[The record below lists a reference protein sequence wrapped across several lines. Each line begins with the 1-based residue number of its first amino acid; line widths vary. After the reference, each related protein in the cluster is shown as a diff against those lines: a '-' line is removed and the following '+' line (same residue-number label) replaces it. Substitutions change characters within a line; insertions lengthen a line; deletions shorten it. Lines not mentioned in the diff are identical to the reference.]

1 MQGKMRERLDG
12 IESLRAYAAV
22 SIIMFHLIGSGGI
35 QIPEALSFIGT
46 HFGQGVPLFFVV
58 SGFSLAYGYMGR
70 LRDEAAIQTY
80 YRRRFFRIAP
90 LFYAAL
96 AFQLL
101 WLWHAY
107 GVTFRWTDIALNA
120 TFLFNFVP
128 RLTDGIVPASWTI
141 GVEMLFYAI
150 FPALLLWCTNLPRT
164 LLALALSTLA
174 AGQFGVDT
182 KALGDQMPAFVYH
195 NFLKNLPLFMWGV
208 AAFHVLGLITPRL
221 TADIRRYVGWVVVAL
236 AIGGLFLL
244 YHWQALYMYFWAL
257 DLRSVWDTLWGV
269 PFGLLCVGLA
279 VHPTRVI
286 SNPMTRY
293 VGQISFSVYI
303 VHANILWEAG
313 RAGLFRWVFAQF
325 AGQPV
330 LAYFASLAIALAMIL
345 PVAAI
350 TYRLIEVPGMNWG
363 KRHRATPSVVP
374 ATA

>member
-1 MQGKMRERLDG
+1 MRERLDG

-35 QIPEALSFIGT
+35 KIPEALSFIGT

-58 SGFSLAYGYMGR
+58 SGFSLAYGYLGR
-70 LRDEAAIQTY
+70 LRDEASVKTY

-96 AFQLL
+96 VFQLV
-101 WLWHAY
+101 WLWYAY
-107 GVTFRWTDIALNA
+107 GATFRWTDIALNA

-141 GVEMLFYAI
+141 GVEMLFYAM

-164 LLALALSTLA
+164 LVAVGLATLA

-195 NFLKNLPLFMWGV
+195 NFIKNLPLFLWGV
-208 AAFHVLGLITPRL
+208 TAFHVLGLVTSTL
-221 TADIRRYVGWVVVAL
+221 SAANRRYAGWVLAAL
-236 AIGGLFLL
+236 AICGLFLL
-244 YHWQALYMYFWAL
+244 YHWQTLYMYFWVR

-269 PFGLLCVGLA
+269 PFGVLCIGLA

-286 SNPMTRY
+286 SNPVTRY

-313 RAGLFRWVFAQF
+313 RAGLFEWVFAHLP
-325 AGQPV
+325 GQPV
-330 LAYFASLAIALAMIL
+330 VAYFASLAVALAIIV

-350 TYRLIEVPGMNWG
+350 TYRLVEVPGMNWG
-363 KRHRATPSVVP
+363 KRHRAAAPAVVP
-374 ATA
+374 AAA

>member
-1 MQGKMRERLDG
+1 MRERLDG

-22 SIIMFHLIGSGGI
+22 SIIMFHMIGSGGI

-70 LRDEAAIQTY
+70 LRDEASIQAY

-101 WLWHAY
+101 WLWYAY
-107 GVTFRWTDIALNA
+107 DTTFRLTDIALNV
-120 TFLFNFVP
+120 TFLFNFIP

-150 FPALLLWCTNLPRT
+150 FPALLLLCTNLPRT
-164 LLALALSTLA
+164 LIALALSTLV

-182 KALGDQMPAFVYH
+182 KTMADQMPAFVYH

-208 AAFHVLGLITPRL
+208 AAFHVLELIKLHRTSSL
-221 TADIRRYVGWVVVAL
+221 SRYVGWAVVAL
-236 AIGGLFLL
+236 AIAGLFLL
-244 YHWQALYMYFWAL
+244 YHWQALYMYFWVL

-269 PFGLLCVGLA
+269 PFGLLCIGLA

-286 SNPMTRY
+286 SNPVTRY

-313 RAGLFRWVFAQF
+313 RAGLFNWIFGVLHWS
-325 AGQPV
+325 PV
-330 LAYFASLAIALAMIL
+330 LAYFTSLVAALAIIL
-345 PVAAI
+345 PIAAI

-363 KRHRATPSVVP
+363 KRHRATPAVAP
-374 ATA
+374 AST